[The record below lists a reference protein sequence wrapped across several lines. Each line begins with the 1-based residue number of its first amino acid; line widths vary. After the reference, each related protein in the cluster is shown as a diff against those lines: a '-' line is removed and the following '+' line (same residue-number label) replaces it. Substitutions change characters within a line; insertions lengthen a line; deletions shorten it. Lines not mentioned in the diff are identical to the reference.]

1 MEKTV
6 ISETTARK
14 FLLGDLPGEERER
27 IQELAFEDPDA
38 FSLIQAA
45 QKDLLDDF
53 INDEL
58 TAEEK
63 EHFKNYFLAQP
74 GRPQDLNIA
83 RALQQYWARDE
94 TPGENIIDEPIK
106 PRQKFSIFD
115 WFRLEP
121 ARLAWV
127 LLIIIA
133 ATVIPILILMQRGD
147 DSSAYVYQPT
157 PSPSPVPSA
166 SPAVT
171 PQATPSATPTYNAGT
186 PSPSPRQPLQ
196 PAYAVLLVPGGPV
209 RSEGEETKVAPI
221 SGGIKF
227 ELPLIDE
234 TSYRSYQAELQHD
247 ERTIKTWTNLQPR
260 ELQAGRGFEIV
271 VSGSLLNEQQRYR
284 FILKAGAAG
293 KSQIV
298 HTYYFT
304 VSN

>member
-6 ISETTARK
+6 INEATARK
-14 FLLGDLPGEERER
+14 FLLGDIPGDEREQ

-45 QKDLLDDF
+45 QEDLLDDF

-63 EHFKNYFLAQP
+63 ERFQNYFLAQP
-74 GRPQDLNIA
+74 GRRQDLSIA
-83 RALQQYWARDE
+83 QALHQYWARDE
-94 TPGENIIDEPIK
+94 PRAENVIDNDPSK
-106 PRQKFSIFD
+106 LRRKFSLFD

-127 LLIIIA
+127 LLIVVA
-133 ATVIPILILMQRGD
+133 ATVIPILILTRQGD
-147 DSSAYVYQPT
+147 DPSTYVYQPP
-157 PSPSPVPSA
+157 PSPSPVPSV

-171 PQATPSATPTYNAGT
+171 PQATPSATFNAGT

-196 PAYAVLLVPGGPV
+196 PSYAVLLVPGGPV
-209 RSEGEETKVAPI
+209 RSEGEGTKVAPV
-221 SGGIKF
+221 SGRIKF
-227 ELPLIDE
+227 ELPLIDQ
-234 TSYRSYQAELQHD
+234 TPYRSYRAELQHD
-247 ERTIKTWTNLQPR
+247 ERTIKTWTNLHPR

-271 VSGSLLNEQQRYR
+271 VAGGLLTEQQSYK
-284 FILKAGAAG
+284 FILTAVAAG